1 MGKNL
6 MPPVMFPAHAE
17 SGNGSTF
24 ERLLTDMS
32 TVFINLSVDRIDS
45 KIEELQG
52 LMCDALALDRSS
64 LFQASEDDPETL
76 VLTHIHR
83 PPESY
88 VPPDR
93 IVVNDLW
100 PWSLS
105 QVMSGKTVVISKMA
119 DLPAEA
125 DRDREVFDRYGTKSI
140 VGVPLSAGKGP
151 VFGLLTF
158 VESRHEQVWTKET
171 VQQFELVAQIFANAL
186 IRRRSG
192 LALKKMEEALRK
204 RLEEIKT
211 LKDRFKQENIC
222 LKQEIKSLFSHSKIV
237 GQSPG
242 MKKIRALVAQVAP
255 TDSTVII
262 LGETGTG
269 KTLMARAIH
278 DISARKKRPLVTVN
292 CAAMPPS
299 LIESELFGREKGA
312 YTGASIQM
320 TGRFELAD
328 KSTLFLDEIG
338 ELPLAAQSK
347 LLQVLEHGR
356 FERLGSSRTLSVD
369 VRVIAATNRDLA
381 REVTD
386 KNFRKDLYYR
396 LNVFPV
402 LIPPLRERRE
412 DIPLMVWEFVREFQ
426 QKMGKSIDSIS
437 ERTMVALQS
446 YHWPGNVRELR
457 NIIENAM
464 IRTRGNRLAVDLP
477 GHPVPDA
484 LPVSRLDDMERDH
497 IIRALALSGWQ
508 VAGKQGAAVTLGL
521 KRTTLYSK
529 MKKLGIERP
538 RQ

>member
-1 MGKNL
+1 

-24 ERLLTDMS
+24 ERLLANMS
-32 TVFINLSVDRIDS
+32 TVFINLPVDRIDS
-45 KIEELQG
+45 KIQELQG
-52 LMCDALALDRSS
+52 LMCDALVLDRSS
-64 LFQASEDDPETL
+64 LFQVCEDDPETF
-76 VLTHIHR
+76 VLTHLHQ
-83 PPESY
+83 PPGSDP
-88 VPPDR
+88 PPDR

-151 VFGLLTF
+151 IFGVLTF
-158 VESRHEQVWTKET
+158 VESRQEQVWTKET

-186 IRRRSG
+186 IRRQSG

-204 RLEEIKT
+204 RLEEIET

-222 LKQEIKSLFSHSKIV
+222 LKQEIKSLFSHSRIV

-269 KTLMARAIH
+269 KTLLARAIH

-292 CAAMPPS
+292 CAAMPPT

-320 TGRFELAD
+320 AGRFELAD
-328 KSTLFLDEIG
+328 RSTLFLDEIG

-356 FERLGSSRTLSVD
+356 FERLGSSRTLSVN

-402 LIPPLRERRE
+402 VIPPLRERRE

-426 QKMGKSIDSIS
+426 QKMGKPIDSIPK
-437 ERTMVALQS
+437 RTMVALQS

-484 LPVSRLDDMERDH
+484 LPVSHLDDMERDH
-497 IIRALALSGWQ
+497 IIRALELSGWQ

>member
-1 MGKNL
+1 MAL
-6 MPPVMFPAHAE
+6 LTFPAHAQ
-17 SGNGSTF
+17 SAKLSKF
-24 ERLLTDMS
+24 EKLLTDMS
-32 TVFINLSVDRIDS
+32 TVFINLPVDRIDS

-52 LMCDALALDRSS
+52 RMCDALALDRSS
-64 LFQASEDDPETL
+64 LFQASEEDPETL

-88 VPPDR
+88 APPDR

-125 DRDREVFDRYGTKSI
+125 GRDREVFDRYGTKSI

-151 VFGLLTF
+151 LFGVLTF
-158 VESRHEQVWTKET
+158 VVNQQERVWAKET

-186 IRRRSG
+186 VRRQSG

-204 RLEEIKT
+204 RLEEIEI
-211 LKDRFKQENIC
+211 LKNRFEQDNIC
-222 LKQEIKSLFSHSKIV
+222 LKLEMKRLFGHSQIV
-237 GQSPG
+237 GQSQE
-242 MKKIRALVAQVAP
+242 MKKIRALVEQVAP
-255 TDSTVII
+255 TDSTIII

-269 KTLMARAIH
+269 KTLLARAIH

-292 CAAMPPS
+292 CAAMPS
-299 LIESELFGREKGA
+299 TLIESELFGREKGA
-312 YTGASIQM
+312 YTGASTRM
-320 TGRFELAD
+320 AGRFELAD

-338 ELPLAAQSK
+338 ELPLAVQSK

-356 FERLGSSRTLSVD
+356 FERLGSGRPLSVD

-381 REVTD
+381 REVAD
-386 KNFRKDLYYR
+386 KNFRQDLYYR

-412 DIPLMVWEFVREFQ
+412 DIPLMVWEFVKEFQ
-426 QKMGKSIDSIS
+426 GKMGKKIESIPKK
-437 ERTMVALQS
+437 TMEALQS

-457 NIIENAM
+457 NVIENAM
-464 IRTRGNRLAVDLP
+464 ILTRGSRLAVDLP
-477 GHPVPDA
+477 GHPGPDA
-484 LPVSRLDDMERDH
+484 LPVSRLDDMERNH
-497 IIRALALSGWQ
+497 IIRALELSGWQ

-529 MKKLGIERP
+529 MKKLGIERQ